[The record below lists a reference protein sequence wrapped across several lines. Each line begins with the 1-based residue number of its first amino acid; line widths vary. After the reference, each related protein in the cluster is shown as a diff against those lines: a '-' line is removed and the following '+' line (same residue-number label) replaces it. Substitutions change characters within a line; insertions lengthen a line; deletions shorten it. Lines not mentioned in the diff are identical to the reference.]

1 VLAASGLA
9 VYFILLIHPSEDL
22 KELGHSF
29 NLAKYKTSTRA
40 QTKQKA
46 LLLPKEQGNDQ
57 LCSQSLINAKIS
69 PATVFQNSLAAF
81 QIKTCPVRKPCSIQ

>member
-1 VLAASGLA
+1 MYLVIAKQACAGSIWACHLFYAFKS
-9 VYFILLIHPSEDL
+9 PSEDL

-29 NLAKYKTSTRA
+29 NLVKYKTPTRA

-69 PATVFQNSLAAF
+69 PAPIFQNSLATF
-81 QIKTCPVRKPCSIQ
+81 QIK